1 MPLHT
6 SKKPGIFAEKLNI
19 MLNLKLMVRVLT
31 GGMPNALKEEVEC
44 QNNTNDK
51 VLTIKNGGIYV

>member
-1 MPLHT
+1 
-6 SKKPGIFAEKLNI
+6 
-19 MLNLKLMVRVLT
+19 MVNNQLTVRALT

>member
-1 MPLHT
+1 MV
-6 SKKPGIFAEKLNI
+6 N
-19 MLNLKLMVRVLT
+19 NQLMVRVLT